1 MKPEWRSAAIS
12 LLLILSPCWDGVFAQ
27 QVTGQDLDAILGRAD
42 KLLEEAKAA
51 YEEARSKAS
60 VPTFIDAG
68 FKLEEARIKY
78 LVLQEIGSADKQKLA
93 ADRLRA
99 INQLSKL
106 IHDGKVAIT
115 AGATDS
121 PPAKPSDALP
131 AAPSKEAVAN
141 PAMPA
146 ARPAVDVSK
155 RAPIPDAGK
164 QREAEKLIKELF
176 REQYS
181 KKTPADRKTLIRLLM
196 EQAAKSQD
204 DPVALWVLCR
214 EAQDNAVQICDT
226 PSALESIEVV
236 ARIFDVDAMAMKN
249 AALIAAGKAA
259 KAPEELVVLANA
271 LSRLIEEFIRADQY
285 ESAEKAASLAVQYAR
300 KSNDPVLAARASTRA
315 KEVTEAKTLY
325 QSMKSV
331 MQTQAKNPD
340 DPAANLEIGRFL
352 CFVKGSWDLGLRF
365 LVKGSDQPLK
375 ALAEKELNF
384 SMQSAERVALA
395 DGWYDF
401 AEKERS
407 PLRKSQLLVHAK
419 AIYESALPDAPALAR
434 ARIEKRLGEMNAA
447 AVAAG
452 KLPPIDLL
460 KLIDPTMD
468 SLCGSCT
475 RVGSALVCSRGTN
488 AYGGAMVQIA
498 YAPPEEYDL
507 QVVLEKKEVIGTN
520 PGFVIG
526 LRDFAISLEIHG
538 GNTSGLA
545 TLDGKGSDANETTF
559 KGVLFKKSTPSTVV
573 CQLRK
578 GHVSVD
584 VDGKQIINWSGDFKR
599 LAHIPDRKKPLP
611 GGMVVGCWDSAY
623 AITKVALTPYGQ
635 QGEKLR

>member
-146 ARPAVDVSK
+146 AGPAVDVSK

-271 LSRLIEEFIRADQY
+271 LSKLIEEFIRADQY
-285 ESAEKAASLAVQYAR
+285 ESAEKAGSLAVQYAR
-300 KSNDPVLAARASTRA
+300 KSNDP
-315 KEVTEAKTLY
+315 
-325 QSMKSV
+325 V

-407 PLRKSQLLVHAK
+407 PFERANCSSMPRRSMRVRFPMPRRWRAPGSRSDWAK
-419 AIYESALPDAPALAR
+419 
-434 ARIEKRLGEMNAA
+434 
-447 AVAAG
+447 
-452 KLPPIDLL
+452 
-460 KLIDPTMD
+460 
-468 SLCGSCT
+468 
-475 RVGSALVCSRGTN
+475 
-488 AYGGAMVQIA
+488 
-498 YAPPEEYDL
+498 
-507 QVVLEKKEVIGTN
+507 
-520 PGFVIG
+520 
-526 LRDFAISLEIHG
+526 
-538 GNTSGLA
+538 
-545 TLDGKGSDANETTF
+545 
-559 KGVLFKKSTPSTVV
+559 
-573 CQLRK
+573 
-578 GHVSVD
+578 
-584 VDGKQIINWSGDFKR
+584 
-599 LAHIPDRKKPLP
+599 
-611 GGMVVGCWDSAY
+611 
-623 AITKVALTPYGQ
+623 
-635 QGEKLR
+635 